1 MTDQGVFQKG
11 RAALEAGAYE
21 EARRWFAAHE
31 ELLGT
36 AEETRALVATGETK
50 TAAGDV
56 TAAAAAFQRALE
68 RNPTTVAA
76 YLGLA
81 RLALFTGD
89 LASAKTHAT
98 AATALSPEVGLGWTV
113 LGLVR
118 EASGDPSGAVEL
130 LQRGADRGADG
141 FHSQFNLGRVLASLR
156 RFDTAL
162 LSLER
167 AVRLDPKNPAGHE
180 ALALTLRL
188 AGRLDEAVT
197 ALEALVAVVPTQVTA
212 WAALG
217 DLHFERKS
225 LLEARQAFD
234 RGLSACGDDPILIE
248 KVMACA
254 LLLDDVPG
262 AVAYLEREVV
272 VAPTHDRA
280 WLNLANLSALTSD
293 LRKAEQL
300 ARALTAR
307 SPARWEAH
315 FILGNVLDGL
325 GRLDEAEAA
334 YRQAVA
340 LGPTEWRPRVNLG
353 ATLVQQADG
362 SKHVEAVEH
371 LTRALSLVPTREWR
385 AHYDLALAKVR
396 LGARDEARA
405 LARTI
410 LREAPP
416 DAPIAIEARRLE
428 ENLG

>member
-1 MTDQGVFQKG
+1 MTDEGVFQKG
-11 RAALEAGAYE
+11 RAALEAGAYD

-36 AEETRALVATGETK
+36 VEETRALVATGEAK
-50 TAAGDV
+50 TSAGDV
-56 TAAAAAFQRALE
+56 KGAAVAFQQALE
-68 RNPTTVAA
+68 RNPTTVSA

-89 LASAKTHAT
+89 LASAKIHAT

-118 EASGDPSGAVEL
+118 EASGDSSGAVEL
-130 LQRGADRGADG
+130 LQRGADRGADE
-141 FHSQFNLGRVLASLR
+141 FLTQFNLGRVLASLR
-156 RFDTAL
+156 RFDEAVP
-162 LSLER
+162 SLER
-167 AVRLDPKNPAGHE
+167 AVRLEPKNPAGHE
-180 ALALTLRL
+180 TLALTLRL
-188 AGRLDEAVT
+188 AGRLDEAMS
-197 ALEALVAVVPTQVTA
+197 ALEALVAVAPTQVTA

-225 LLEARQAFD
+225 LLEARRAFD
-234 RGLSACGDDPILIE
+234 RGLSACGDDPILLE
-248 KVMACA
+248 KALACA
-254 LLLDDVPG
+254 MLLDDVPG

-280 WLNLANLSALTSD
+280 WLNLANLAALAGD

-300 ARALTAR
+300 ARALTTR

-353 ATLVQQADG
+353 ATLVQQPEAL
-362 SKHVEAVEH
+362 KHAEAVDH
-371 LTRALSLVPTREWR
+371 LTRALSLVPSREWR
-385 AHYDLALAKVR
+385 AHYNLALAKAR
-396 LGARDEARA
+396 LGARDEALA

-410 LREAPP
+410 QREAPP
-416 DAPIAIEARRLE
+416 DSVIALAARRLE
-428 ENLG
+428 QNLG